1 MNMIVSDSRPLH
13 YMAGRVMFNSMYLRP
28 QIYSNWK
35 EEYGNQV
42 SADIIQAVEDI
53 LKNFTDKP
61 FSAEDREIFTVK
73 IEQLQQKEIEAL
85 LCRILQERKVYR
97 LTD

>member
-1 MNMIVSDSRPLH
+1 MIVSDSRPLH
-13 YMAGRVMFNSMYLRP
+13 YMAGRVMFNAMYLRP

-42 SADIIQAVEDI
+42 SPEIIQAVEDI
-53 LKNFTDKP
+53 LTNFTDKP

-73 IEQLQQKEIEAL
+73 IEQLQQQLKDMHKYGPTN
-85 LCRILQERKVYR
+85 QSNSNSM
-97 LTD
+97 DQ